1 MERGGTKSKLIIIS
15 IAIVIVWFFLFGI
28 RLVGYFSAIN
38 ERGLRETVCGTQGCN
53 NIVLILDILW
63 TFSFF
68 IVIPLIIPLALVNYW
83 SSKEKSS

>member
-1 MERGGTKSKLIIIS
+1 MVRGGIKFKLITIS
-15 IAIVIVWFFLFGI
+15 IAIIILWFFLFGI

-38 ERGLRETVCGTQGCN
+38 ERGLREAVCGAQGCN

-83 SSKEKSS
+83 SSNEKGI

>member
-15 IAIVIVWFFLFGI
+15 IAIVIAWFFLFGI
-28 RLVGYFSAIN
+28 RLIGYFSAIN

-63 TFSFF
+63 NFSFF

-83 SSKEKSS
+83 SSKGKSS

>member
-1 MERGGTKSKLIIIS
+1 MKRGGAKSKLIVIS
-15 IAIVIVWFFLFGI
+15 MAIVIVWFFLFGI

-38 ERGLRETVCGTQGCN
+38 ERGLRETVCGAQGCN
-53 NIVLILDILW
+53 NIVFILDILW

-68 IVIPLIIPLALVNYW
+68 IVIPLIIPLALVNFW